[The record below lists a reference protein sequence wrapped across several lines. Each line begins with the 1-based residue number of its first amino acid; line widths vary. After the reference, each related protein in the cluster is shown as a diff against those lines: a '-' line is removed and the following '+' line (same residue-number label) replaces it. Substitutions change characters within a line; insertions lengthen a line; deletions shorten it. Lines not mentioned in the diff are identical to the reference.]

1 MAKLTDNEK
10 TILQK
15 KLNTIHDFFI
25 QEVAENRHL
34 SESKVRDLATGEF
47 YLGVEAINLGLI
59 DQLGDQN
66 TMEQYLK
73 TTYTLEE
80 VEYVKYE
87 PQEGFFDLLQN
98 VLSQFSFSMGRGISS
113 LLVEKESNI
122 MLL

>member
-1 MAKLTDNEK
+1 MTDNERK
-10 TILQK
+10 ILQT
-15 KLNTIHDFFI
+15 KLNKIHDFFI
-25 QEVAENRHL
+25 QEVAENRDL

-59 DQLGDQN
+59 DQLGDLN

-80 VEYVKYE
+80 VEYVRYE
-87 PQEGFFDLLQN
+87 RQAGFFDLLQN
-98 VLSQFSFSMGRGISS
+98 VLSRFSFSMGQGISS
-113 LLVEKESNI
+113 LLVEKDSNI